1 MYLVHHHTE
10 INAARLASFT
20 HSGLEIENYKYVNL
34 NLDATVKCKIQFLI
48 WILHEFRLDRQGNFT
63 RLCDSLSIIWDF
75 GPLWFKSQFFIL
87 LAAAVVVH
95 RQAFFSDNA
104 AMSASS
110 HRIIMASASVERR
123 RRPLLLL
130 MKIIRVKCATP
141 DEEQAAAAAAFVLML
156 VNHNGGHQR
165 TKCLTRMEK
174 WAYIHRNNHLWGV
187 TSQVEAW

>member
-20 HSGLEIENYKYVNL
+20 HSGLEIENYKYVCIYSY
-34 NLDATVKCKIQFLI
+34 KSRCYCKMQNSVSYL
-48 WILHEFRLDRQGNFT
+48 NFT
-63 RLCDSLSIIWDF
+63 KISFIQARKLSIIWDI

-123 RRPLLLL
+123 RRPLLL

-141 DEEQAAAAAAFVLML
+141 DEEQAVAFVLML
-156 VNHNGGHQR
+156 VNHNGGHQ
-165 TKCLTRMEK
+165 KGQNALLAWSNEHI
-174 WAYIHRNNHLWGV
+174 YIGTI
-187 TSQVEAW
+187 TSEEWLHKVEAW

>member
-1 MYLVHHHTE
+1 MYV
-10 INAARLASFT
+10 FT
-20 HSGLEIENYKYVNL
+20 AI
-34 NLDATVKCKIQFLI
+34 NLDSRCYCKMQNSVSYL
-48 WILHEFRLDRQGNFT
+48 NFT
-63 RLCDSLSIIWDF
+63 KISFIQARKLSIIWDI

-123 RRPLLLL
+123 RRPLLQL

-141 DEEQAAAAAAFVLML
+141 DEEQAVAFVLML
-156 VNHNGGHQR
+156 VNHNGGHQ
-165 TKCLTRMEK
+165 KGQNALLAWSNEHI
-174 WAYIHRNNHLWGV
+174 YIGTI
-187 TSQVEAW
+187 TSEEWLHKVEAW